1 MLARRQ
7 SFPTPWPRSGQR
19 GAREDG
25 VMWTVHACLRGAP
38 HAHIGFAG
46 GLAMNKMVRQQFFM
60 TAEQKKRLKS
70 RAALAGTSLS
80 ELIRRSIERELDD
93 KAAEAGAKAKTTTA

>member
-1 MLARRQ
+1 
-7 SFPTPWPRSGQR
+7 
-19 GAREDG
+19 
-25 VMWTVHACLRGAP
+25 
-38 HAHIGFAG
+38 
-46 GLAMNKMVRQQFFM
+46 MNKMVRQQFFM

-93 KAAEAGAKAKTTTA
+93 EVAEASAKADATGDWKEAWRQAAGMWKDRNDIDELYAERRKRRRRRREETPRADG